1 MKNQLP
7 IVEVRVRGP
16 VEVRVIHEYP
26 DPETRKKWEEYL
38 RGDKRKRRARKDGD
52 E

>member
-26 DPETRKKWEEYL
+26 TDPETRKKWEEYL
-38 RGDKRKRRARKDGD
+38 RPDKRKRRRKEGD

>member
-1 MKNQLP
+1 MKKQLP

-38 RGDKRKRRARKDGD
+38 RPDKRRRHIRKEND